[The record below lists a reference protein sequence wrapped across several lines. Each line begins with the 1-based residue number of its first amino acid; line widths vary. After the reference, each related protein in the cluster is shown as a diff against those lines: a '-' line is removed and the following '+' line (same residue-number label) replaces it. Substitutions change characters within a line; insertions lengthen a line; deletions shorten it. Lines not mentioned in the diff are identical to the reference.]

1 MRTAVTFGILLA
13 LAGPSAGQKKEP
25 PPAPRY
31 GIEADLEAY
40 PQGTPKAALASVLR
54 ALDGRRYDYL
64 AAQLGDPETVD
75 KRVREL
81 GKFETYVKAVSD
93 RYTLDPE
100 AARELRRFASEGS
113 FNESGDAAT
122 VSHKDIRGRQV
133 FLKRIGG
140 RWFVEDRST
149 PAKEPRPQ

>member
-1 MRTAVTFGILLA
+1 MRTAVTFGILFA
-13 LAGPSAGQKKEP
+13 LAGPAAGQKKEP

-40 PQGTPKAALASVLR
+40 PQGTPKVALASALR

-64 AAQLGDPETVD
+64 AAQLGDPEGVD

-81 GKFETYVKAVSD
+81 GGKFETYVKAVTD

-100 AARELRRFASEGS
+100 AVRELRRFASEGS
-113 FNESGDAAT
+113 INESGDAAT
-122 VSHKDIRGRQV
+122 VTHKDIKGRQV
-133 FLKRIGG
+133 FLKKNGG
-140 RWFVEDRST
+140 RWFLEDRST
-149 PAKEPRPQ
+149 PSK